1 MLLDGAHNDPGVRA
15 LCGYL
20 DRWMPKEN
28 TVLISAMMRDKETEK
43 MCQRLAPRVR
53 CVVCTQPNI
62 PRAMPADELAK
73 EFEAQGLRAYARTH
87 VKDALEEA
95 RRLAGPEGNVVCAGS
110 LYLIGEMENGAE
122 GRKGQAMNFEHVSVM
137 LMPTVDMLNVREGGI
152 YVDGTLGGGGHSAE
166 ILRRL
171 NGTGH
176 LYGIDRDNDAL
187 AAATERLGAAG
198 NFTAV
203 KGNFH
208 DVKALLAA
216 RGVTKIDGM
225 MIDLGVSSYQLDTA
239 ERGFSYHADAPLDM
253 RMDQDQALTAR
264 EIVNTWSAEDI
275 ARILR
280 EYSEEKWAVRIAQ
293 IICEHRAQKPLETTG
308 DLVACVD
315 AAIPKKVRMQDN
327 GHSARRTFQALRI
340 AVNDELDPLKKALED
355 MTDLLNPGGR
365 LAVLTFHSLE

>member
-1 MLLDGAHNDPGVRA
+1 
-15 LCGYL
+15 
-20 DRWMPKEN
+20 
-28 TVLISAMMRDKETEK
+28 
-43 MCQRLAPRVR
+43 
-53 CVVCTQPNI
+53 
-62 PRAMPADELAK
+62 
-73 EFEAQGLRAYARTH
+73 
-87 VKDALEEA
+87 
-95 RRLAGPEGNVVCAGS
+95 
-110 LYLIGEMENGAE
+110 
-122 GRKGQAMNFEHVSVM
+122 
-137 LMPTVDMLNVREGGI
+137 MPTVDMLDVREGGV

-208 DVKALLAA
+208 DVKALLAE
-216 RGVTKIDGM
+216 RGVGKIDGM
-225 MIDLGVSSYQLDTA
+225 MIDLGVSSHQLDTA

-253 RMDQDQALTAR
+253 RMDQDQPLTAR
-264 EIVNTWSAEDI
+264 EIVNTWSAAEI
-275 ARILR
+275 TRILR
-280 EYSEEKWAVRIAQ
+280 DYSEEKWAARIAQ

-340 AVNDELDPLKKALED
+340 AVNDELGELPPMLRAAEKNLK
-355 MTDLLNPGGR
+355 PGGR
-365 LAVLTFHSLE
+365 LTVITFHSLEDRIVKRELQALATGCTCPPEFPVCVCGKKPKMKLITRKPIVSGEEELNENPRARSAKLRVAEKC

>member
-1 MLLDGAHNDPGVRA
+1 
-15 LCGYL
+15 
-20 DRWMPKEN
+20 
-28 TVLISAMMRDKETEK
+28 
-43 MCQRLAPRVR
+43 
-53 CVVCTQPNI
+53 
-62 PRAMPADELAK
+62 
-73 EFEAQGLRAYARTH
+73 
-87 VKDALEEA
+87 
-95 RRLAGPEGNVVCAGS
+95 
-110 LYLIGEMENGAE
+110 
-122 GRKGQAMNFEHVSVM
+122 MNFEHVSVM
-137 LMPTVDMLNVREGGI
+137 LMPTVDMLDVREGGI

-365 LAVLTFHSLE
+365 LAVLTFHSLEDRIVKQTLRRLANPCTCPPKIPVCICGKKPVVRVLGGGGVKPDAEEVERNPRARSAMLRGCEKLEAQA